1 MAMKTPDEENKIK
14 VNGLE
19 TVCPFKYLRLRTVC
33 ELTGLSKTT
42 VYEYSKADPEF
53 PKPVKLGA
61 NCTAWRSDEVAE
73 WMMSRPRA
81 ELMGVVA

>member
-1 MAMKTPDEENKIK
+1 MIEKTTSEEKKIK
-14 VNGLE
+14 GSGLE

-61 NCTAWRSDEVAE
+61 NCTAWRSDELSQ
-73 WMMSRPRA
+73 WMMSRPRYDGSA
-81 ELMGVVA
+81 KCF